1 MTSEKDMDSILDG
14 FFRCSF
20 RVFLSF
26 LGLLEG
32 QHAVGRREGKGSIHR
47 VYDKVGRTEI
57 L

>member
-14 FFRCSF
+14 FCRCSI

-32 QHAVGRREGKGSIHR
+32 HHAVGWREGEGSIHH
-47 VYDKVGRTEI
+47 VFDKVGRTEI

>member
-1 MTSEKDMDSILDG
+1 MTSEKDMVGILDG
-14 FFRCSF
+14 FSRCSF

-32 QHAVGRREGKGSIHR
+32 HHAVGWREGKGSIHR